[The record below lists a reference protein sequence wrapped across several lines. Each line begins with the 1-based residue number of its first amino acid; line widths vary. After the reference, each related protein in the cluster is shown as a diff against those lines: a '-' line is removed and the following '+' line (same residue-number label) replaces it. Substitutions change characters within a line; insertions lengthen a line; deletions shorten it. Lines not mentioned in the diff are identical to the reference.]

1 MPKTKSKKLTW
12 EEKISKQ
19 LVGRKIVEVR
29 WMTKEEADE
38 SYWDYQPVLLILDDG
53 TALCPM
59 SDSEGNNAGA
69 LCHLGISGYK
79 EFIHQRRAIKKKRE
93 KEVYEQIRRRKS
105 FFYNTIMGGAIT
117 IVGTL
122 LVSMIYFLI
131 DMIKEASG

>member
-19 LVGRKIVEVR
+19 LVGRKIVQVR

-59 SDSEGNNAGA
+59 DSDEGNQAGSLA
-69 LCHLGISGYK
+69 HFGG
-79 EFIHQRRAIKKKRE
+79 
-93 KEVYEQIRRRKS
+93 EQE
-105 FFYNTIMGGAIT
+105 TI
-117 IVGTL
+117 
-122 LVSMIYFLI
+122 LVMRC
-131 DMIKEASG
+131 

>member
-38 SYWDYQPVLLILDDG
+38 SYWDHQPVLLILDDG

-59 SDSEGNNAGA
+59 SDDEGNSAGSI
-69 LCHLGISGYK
+69 CHLGG
-79 EFIHQRRAIKKKRE
+79 ECE
-93 KEVYEQIRRRKS
+93 
-105 FFYNTIMGGAIT
+105 TIPVMR
-117 IVGTL
+117 
-122 LVSMIYFLI
+122 
-131 DMIKEASG
+131 DR